1 MTFTVSVSP
10 AHGSD
15 ITLNYRTVDG
25 TAISHAD
32 VDDYTATSRTVTIA
46 PNTTSATF
54 DVSTTEDEDVEI
66 DDEFT
71 VVLSTTQTDVMFGD
85 DTAIGT
91 IVNDDNGATGEP
103 WWNCYEREEGAKVC
117 LKQRIVMGVIDT
129 HVDNANKDLKDKDRG
144 YYPSSVV
151 IEDDDEP
158 HEFAVYLRR
167 QPHTTFTVELT
178 LSHPQLAPHVLIT
191 PRYLVFT
198 PGNYSIAQKVSLQL
212 LPNSITGSEKA
223 DVVARLVEFPD
234 ALVYGL
240 YKQQQLWFYENGP

>member
-1 MTFTVSVSP
+1 MT
-10 AHGSD
+10 
-15 ITLNYRTVDG
+15 
-25 TAISHAD
+25 
-32 VDDYTATSRTVTIA
+32 
-46 PNTTSATF
+46 
-54 DVSTTEDEDVEI
+54 
-66 DDEFT
+66 FT

-198 PGNYSIAQKVSLQL
+198 PGNYSIAQKVSLKL
-212 LPNSITGSEKA
+212 MENPITGFEKA

-240 YKQQQLWFYENGP
+240 NKQQQLWFYENGP

>member
-32 VDDYTATSRTVTIA
+32 VEDYTADSETVTIA
-46 PNTTSATF
+46 ANNTSATF
-54 DVSTTEDEDVEI
+54 VVNTIEDDDIEI
-66 DDEFT
+66 HDEFT
-71 VVLSTTQTDVMFGD
+71 VEISTTTTGVEIGNATATGTILYD
-85 DTAIGT
+85 DTGT
-91 IVNDDNGATGEP
+91 VGEP
-103 WWNCYEREEGAKVC
+103 WWNCYERHEVTRVC
-117 LKQRIVMGVIDT
+117 LKRRIVMGVIDT
-129 HVDNANKDLKDKDRG
+129 HVDNANKDMKDKESS
-144 YYPSSVV
+144 YYATTIVV
-151 IEDDDEP
+151 EDDDEP
-158 HEFAVYLRR
+158 LEFAVYSRR

-178 LSHPQLAPHVLIT
+178 LSDPELAQYVEIT

-198 PGNYSIAQKVSLQL
+198 PGNYSIAQKVSLKL
-212 LPNSITGSEKA
+212 MENPITGFEKA

-240 YKQQQLWFYENGP
+240 YKQQQLWFYEDGP